1 MNLQLFKV
9 MFESVSVK
17 QGNL

>member
-9 MFESVSVK
+9 MVDRPGTVIT
-17 QGNL
+17 